1 LKATV
6 RFGRLYHQCRTPEKQ
21 TVAYETALR
30 QLQEIEGD
38 AAKVPGAERP
48 TIMALVTLWRH
59 ELAVWRQASR
69 SWQKMKADN
78 PFIFQESLRGRKP
91 FVGRDQQ
98 LKALKAAGA
107 DGSHQSVL
115 LSGLAYSGKSSLIQK
130 ATLDYYETICFTLF
144 SIVETEKAG
153 LSVKTVLWALCQA
166 LNRRTQQALPDEKKF
181 QLDPFA
187 VTEEMIRTICRRFAK
202 VTQTIVVSNFDLLSA
217 VGPGAHLQGL
227 AITSRA
233 RIADSLLTFWWRL
246 AGSIGNLT
254 FVFVSQRAETAG
266 SPFAPYLKKIQVGP
280 LEFKDIEKLL
290 NTPTPGF
297 VPLFS
302 PRAAALVF
310 HLSGGQPYL
319 AQLLAHCVLDQFNRN
334 LEADTKPEPV
344 FLEDDVDAVLDTPL
358 FQQFSEPYFQRLF
371 GQLATIQPGSVAV
384 LRTIAQDEDGISDAA
399 IEQAL
404 VGQYEWAAVE
414 SSLAFLAGYQLIR
427 RQEQGEWLVV
437 GELLRR
443 ATLTL

>member
-1 LKATV
+1 
-6 RFGRLYHQCRTPEKQ
+6 
-21 TVAYETALR
+21 
-30 QLQEIEGD
+30 
-38 AAKVPGAERP
+38 
-48 TIMALVTLWRH
+48 
-59 ELAVWRQASR
+59 
-69 SWQKMKADN
+69 MKADN

-107 DGSHQSVL
+107 DGSRQSVL
-115 LSGLAYSGKSSLIQK
+115 LYGLAYSGKSSLVQK
-130 ATLDYYETICFTLF
+130 ATLDYHETICFTLF
-144 SIVETEKAG
+144 SIVESEKAG
-153 LSVKTVLWALCQA
+153 LSVKTVLWTLCQA

-181 QLDPFA
+181 QIDPFA

-202 VTQTIVVSNFDLLSA
+202 VTQTIVISNFDLLSA
-217 VGPGAHLQGL
+217 AGPGAYLQGL

-233 RIADSLLTFWWRL
+233 RITDSLLTFWWRL

-254 FVFVSQRAETAG
+254 FVFVSQKAEAAG
-266 SPFAPYLKKIQVGP
+266 SPFERYLKKIQVGP

-334 LEADTKPEPV
+334 LEADPKPEPV
-344 FLEDDVDAVLDTPL
+344 FLEDDVDAVLETPL

-384 LRTIAQDEDGISDAA
+384 LRAIAQAETGITPAA
-399 IEQAL
+399 LEQTL
-404 VGQYEWAAVE
+404 TGQYPWTTVE
-414 SSLAFLAGYQLIR
+414 AILNFLATHQLIR
-427 RQEQGEWLVV
+427 QEEGEWQVV
-437 GELLRR
+437 GELLRQ
-443 ATLTL
+443 AVNN